1 MRGRKEKH
9 YHVLDYEGIAKITV
23 VSTKKKIIWSEWL
36 QENPKAK
43 TLLGRVIRAHVE
55 SDFE

>member
-1 MRGRKEKH
+1 MRDGKEKH
-9 YHVLDYEGIAKITV
+9 YHVLDYEGIDKITV

-43 TLLGRVIRAHVE
+43 TLLGRVIMAHAE